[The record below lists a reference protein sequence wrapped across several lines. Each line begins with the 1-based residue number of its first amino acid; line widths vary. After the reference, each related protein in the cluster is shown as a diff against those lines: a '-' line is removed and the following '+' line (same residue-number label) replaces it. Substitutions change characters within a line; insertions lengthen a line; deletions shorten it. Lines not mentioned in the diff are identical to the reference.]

1 MRKFRV
7 LFQGAFKVK
16 DGNGFSSFVKDN
28 ITEDVTLK
36 KGLQAVPTTFK
47 SILSKE
53 GYDVIEILAWSLIEG

>member
-7 LFQGAFKVK
+7 LFYGAVEVR
-16 DGNGFSSFVKDN
+16 DANGFTNFVKDI

-36 KGLQAVPTTFK
+36 RGLQAVPTTFK
-47 SILSKE
+47 SILSRE

>member
-7 LFQGAFKVK
+7 LFYSAVEVN
-16 DGNGFSSFVKDN
+16 DGNGFIKFVKDI

-36 KGLQAVPTTFK
+36 RGLQAVPTTFK

>member
-7 LFQGAFKVK
+7 LFHGAVEVN
-16 DGNGFSSFVKDN
+16 DGNGFIKFVKDI

-36 KGLQAVPTTFK
+36 RGLQAVPTTFK

-53 GYDVIEILAWSLIEG
+53 GYDVMEILAWSLIEG

>member
-7 LFQGAFKVK
+7 LFQGAVEVR
-16 DGNGFSSFVKDN
+16 DGNGFTNFVKDI

-36 KGLQAVPTTFK
+36 RGLQAVPTTFK